1 MKAHVHVN
9 VIKVGGHQTVERRV
23 REGYRISAGHGCSDT
38 VKHRIYT
45 TQSSVYR
52 REDPKTNNKQNEEN
66 VHGASL
72 R

>member
-1 MKAHVHVN
+1 MN

-23 REGYRISAGHGCSDT
+23 REGYRISAGHGCCDT

-52 REDPKTNNKQNEEN
+52 REDHKQTTNKTWRMFMAQ
-66 VHGASL
+66 ASGE
-72 R
+72 